1 MNDLRIVKGNTFE
14 TIVEVKAY
22 KYNGEEI
29 PDFNLTQCTDIKV
42 RYGVAGDFNSI
53 KTFEILDANRLQIK
67 WENTKIGQYTLD
79 VSGKFN
85 DLAWRFYDKAPI
97 FTIVNTNREANIP
110 QHSIIKEDFYQVD
123 KQNLYI
129 ICPKGDKG
137 DAGDVGPQGPKGDN
151 GPVGE
156 RGPQGIQGPQ
166 GLRGPQGPVGPQ
178 GPKGDQ
184 GPQGESAQV
193 RSITNLEIENL
204 LR

>member
-42 RYGVAGDFNSI
+42 RYYVAGDFNII
-53 KTFEILDANRLQIK
+53 KTFEILDNNRLQIK
-67 WENTKIGQYTLD
+67 WENTKIGQYTLE
-79 VSGKFN
+79 VQGKLN
-85 DLAWRFYDKAPI
+85 GTEWRFYDKSPI

-137 DAGDVGPQGPKGDN
+137 DKGDIGPQGLKGDN